1 MAAVAVSRRA
11 VARTI
16 AAKLIAEPEKRNEW
30 LAMGAAYLLQR
41 GQADR
46 ADQLVQDIARELL
59 LQNGQLVASVHTA
72 HPLNDDLR
80 NQLEVFL
87 QDKMGAKTVN
97 LSETVEPELLS
108 GFVVTTPDYELN
120 TTARSKLRQLNTL
133 EA

>member
-1 MAAVAVSRRA
+1 MATTTVSRRA

-16 AAKLIAEPEKRNEW
+16 AAKLIAEPDASQKW
-30 LAMGAAYLLQR
+30 LAMGAAYLMQR

-46 ADQLVQDIARELL
+46 AEQLVQDIARELL
-59 LQNGQLVASVHTA
+59 VQDGQLVASVRTA
-72 HPLNDDLR
+72 HALTDDLR
-80 NQLEVFL
+80 TQLEAFL
-87 QDKMGAKTVN
+87 AAKTGATEVT

-133 EA
+133 ET

>member
-1 MAAVAVSRRA
+1 MATVAVSRRA

-16 AAKLIAEPEKRNEW
+16 AAKLIAEPERRAEW

-59 LQNGQLVASVHTA
+59 VQNGQLAATVHTA
-72 HPLNDDLR
+72 HPLTDDLR
-80 NQLEVFL
+80 SQLEIFL
-87 QDKMGAKTVN
+87 QDKTGATSVN

-120 TTARSKLRQLNTL
+120 TTARAKLRQLNTL
-133 EA
+133 ET

>member
-1 MAAVAVSRRA
+1 MATVAVSRRA

-16 AAKLIAEPEKRNEW
+16 AAKLVAEPEKRGEW

-46 ADQLVQDIARELL
+46 VEQLVQDIARELL
-59 LQNGQLVASVHTA
+59 AQHGQLAASVCTA
-72 HPLNDDLR
+72 HQLNDDLR
-80 NQLEVFL
+80 SQLKAFL
-87 QDKMGAKTVN
+87 QDKTGATSVD

-120 TTARSKLRQLNTL
+120 TTARAKLRQLNTL
-133 EA
+133 ET

>member
-1 MAAVAVSRRA
+1 MATVAVSRRA

-16 AAKLIAEPEKRNEW
+16 AANLVAEPEKRGEW

-59 LQNGQLVASVHTA
+59 LQDGQLVASVQTA
-72 HPLNDDLR
+72 HPLTDDLR
-80 NQLEVFL
+80 DQLAAFL
-87 QDKMGAKTVN
+87 QDKTGATSIH

-108 GFVVTTPDYELN
+108 GLVVTTPDYELN
-120 TTARSKLRQLNTL
+120 TTARAKLRQLNTL
-133 EA
+133 ET